1 MANFK
6 KGIALALVA
15 TTAFTFAPVANLGTP
30 VVAEAASALIKA
42 DDIALVAGDTK
53 TYTVQD
59 LAAYADTDTVTVSS
73 SDYNIV
79 TVSTDA
85 VHQDPQD
92 PTITSGANH
101 ESVAGL
107 MAKDTVKLTA
117 GRAGTATITV
127 AVAGKNGDKA
137 TETFKVTVEGVATSF
152 TGTVGGKDVLT
163 TPVSATVGNDTTVDL
178 KVKNEKI
185 ADVTRVPGADGTDGI
200 EYTVEAVSDD
210 TKIATVSAPTL
221 TPEQNTTDTKGTLKV
236 TGVKAGTTNVTVRV
250 VKKVTDKADV
260 AEPTVTTTIPYTLSF
275 TVNVADAADKVT
287 VTVNGKDTEN
297 TGSAAV
303 KDAAQTILLNNTT
316 NTASIT
322 AKSAFGY
329 NVVYTATKNDKS
341 TPAGDS
347 ALIVDKN
354 GNITAV
360 KDAAGNVKNGTFYI
374 VVTTVQPAGSTAPQT
389 PVSKGVAVK
398 VIVTPKAIAGTSMS
412 VTVDDVTTEN
422 TAAVKNSDEAS
433 STTTNASE
441 VILSTKDK
449 TTANVTIASNVSD
462 AYQTVTVDKPSIV
475 KYENGVLTAV
485 KAGTANVTFFAK
497 NNENTLGTATVTVPV
512 KVVDKFA
519 NNAITATGV
528 SVTKNSPE
536 ATITA
541 SSTYKTTFGYRLVRY
556 NATDK
561 KYEATTD
568 NNIFV
573 NASTGVVTYKKT
585 GLSGTAIV
593 EVSGK
598 ETAEAVAPTPAYVTV
613 KYSADKDANELV
625 VAEKSVALK
634 AGESAKLNATASK
647 DSVVTFETSDA
658 SVATVSEDGVVTAVK
673 AGVAFVTVKAAET
686 ENFLSAETIIPVV
699 VTEEAKPVVIAK
711 PAKVKSVTAKAVKG
725 GKVKFTAK
733 KVAKA
738 AGYQFVYTVG
748 KKTVKK
754 TTTKTTLTVKIGKG
768 KKATVKVRAYNYK
781 NGTTKQYGAFSAKK
795 SVKASK

>member
-42 DDIALVAGDTK
+42 DDITLVAGDTK

-59 LAAYADTDTVTVSS
+59 LAAYADNDTVEVAS
-73 SDYNIV
+73 SDESIV
-79 TVSTDA
+79 A
-85 VHQDPQD
+85 VYKTHASEGVDDTATAQVPA
-92 PTITSGANH
+92 T
-101 ESVAGL
+101 GL
-107 MAKDTVKLTA
+107 KAKDEIKVIAKEKT
-117 GRAGTATITV
+117 GTATITV
-127 AVAGKNGDKA
+127 AVAGTNGNKT
-137 TETFKVTVEGVATSF
+137 TETFKVTVEGVAISF
-152 TGTVGGKDVLT
+152 NGTADGKDVLT
-163 TPVSATVGNDTTVDL
+163 TPVAVKASAE
-178 KVKNEKI
+178 KVVKLTAKNEDFSGRTITATAESDDANI
-185 ADVTRVPGADGTDGI
+185 AVVNKVTGADGAGKTAALVASGANNNQYDL
-200 EYTVEAVSDD
+200 Y
-210 TKIATVSAPTL
+210 
-221 TPEQNTTDTKGTLKV
+221 V
-236 TGVKAGTTNVTVRV
+236 TGKKAGTTNVTVTV
-250 VKKVTDKADV
+250 EETVNEKK
-260 AEPTVTTTIPYTLSF
+260 TVLYTLSF

-297 TGSAAV
+297 TGNAEV
-303 KDAAQTILLNNTT
+303 KPADQTILLNNTT
-316 NTASIT
+316 NTASIS

-329 NVVYTATKNDKS
+329 GINYVVKATDPTTGAEVNDA
-341 TPAGDS
+341 TDS
-347 ALIVDKN
+347 RLIIDKN

-360 KDAAGNVKNGTFYI
+360 KDSAGNVVEGTYYI
-374 VVTTVQPAGSTAPQT
+374 HVTTTKPGVEANAPAND
-389 PVSKGVAVK
+389 GVINGVK
-398 VIVTPKAIAGTSMS
+398 IPVIVTKKAIAGTSLS
-412 VTVDDVTTEN
+412 ITIDGVTTEN
-422 TAAVKNSDEAS
+422 AAVVVNSGKAS
-433 STTTNASE
+433 STPATASD

-449 TTANVTIASNVSD
+449 TTTNVTVASNVSD
-462 AYQTVTVDKPSIV
+462 AYQNVVVADPTIV

-485 KAGTANVTFFAK
+485 KAGTTTVTFAAK

-541 SSTYKTTFGYRLVRY
+541 SSTYKTTFGYRLVSY
-556 NATDK
+556 DATAK
-561 KYEATTD
+561 KYVATTD

-634 AGESAKLNATASK
+634 VGESAKLNATASK
-647 DSVVTFETSDA
+647 DSAVSFETSDA

-699 VTEEAKPVVIAK
+699 VTEEAKPVVVAK
-711 PAKVKSVTAKAVKG
+711 PAKVKSVKAVAVKG
-725 GKVKFTAK
+725 GKVKFSFAK
-733 KVAKA
+733 VSKA
-738 AGYQFVYTVG
+738 AGYQVVYTVG

-754 TTTKTTLTVKIGKG
+754 TTTKTALTVKIGKG

>member
-42 DDIALVAGDTK
+42 DDITLVAGDIK

-59 LAAYADTDTVTVSS
+59 LAAYADGDTVTVSS
-73 SDYNIV
+73 SDYSIATV
-79 TVSTDA
+79 TQVA
-85 VHQDPQD
+85 GAGVA
-92 PTITSGANH
+92 GANSA
-101 ESVAGL
+101 SVSGL
-107 MAKDTVKLTA
+107 GATDKVAINAVK
-117 GRAGTATITV
+117 AGTATITV

-163 TPVSATVGNDTTVDL
+163 TPVSATVGNATTVDL
-178 KVKNEKI
+178 KVKNENLV
-185 ADVTRVPGADGTDGI
+185 DVPRVAGTTDG
-200 EYTVEAVSDD
+200 ETYTVEAVSDD
-210 TKIATVSAPTL
+210 TKIATVSSGALTSAADTTGTL
-221 TPEQNTTDTKGTLKV
+221 TV
-236 TGVKAGTTNVTVRV
+236 TGVKAGTTNVTASV
-250 VKKVTDKADV
+250 VKSVEAKGAAGDAQG
-260 AEPTVTTTIPYTLSF
+260 TVTKSVLYTLSF
-275 TVNVADAADKVT
+275 TVNVSDADDKVT
-287 VTVNGKDTEN
+287 VTVNGKDTDN
-297 TGSAAV
+297 SGATAV
-303 KDAAQTILLNNTT
+303 KDAAQTILLNNAA
-316 NTASIT
+316 NTASIS
-322 AKSAFGY
+322 AKSAVGY
-329 NVVYTATKNDKS
+329 NVVYKATTDK
-341 TPAGDS
+341 TTLAGDS
-347 ALIVDKN
+347 KLIVDKN
-354 GNITAV
+354 GVITAV
-360 KDAAGNVKNGTFYI
+360 KDAAGNVAEGTYYV
-374 VVTTVQPAGSTAPQT
+374 VVTTAKPSGSTAVQNAAT
-389 PVSKGVAVK
+389 GGVAVK
-398 VIVTPKAIAGTSMS
+398 VVVTKKTIAGTSMS
-412 VTVDDVTTEN
+412 VTIDETTTES
-422 TAAVKNSDEAS
+422 VAS
-433 STTTNASE
+433 VTNADTATADPKTAPE

-449 TTANVTIASNVSD
+449 TSTNVTIASNVSD
-462 AYQTVTVDKPSIV
+462 AYQTITVADPTV
-475 KYENGVLTAV
+475 AKYENGVLTAV
-485 KAGTANVTFFAK
+485 KAGTTNVVFAAK
-497 NNENTLGTATVTVPV
+497 NNENTLGTASVTVPV

-519 NNAITATGV
+519 NNAITASGV

-541 SSTYKTTFGYRLVRY
+541 SSSYKTTFGYRLVSY
-556 NATDK
+556 DTTTK
-561 KYEATTD
+561 KYVAATD

-585 GLSGTAIV
+585 GLSGSAIV

-598 ETAEAVAPTPAYVTV
+598 ETAEAVAPTPVYVTV
-613 KYSADKDANELV
+613 KYSADKDANELA
-625 VAEKSVALK
+625 VAEKSVSLK
-634 AGESAKLNATASK
+634 VGESAKLTATASK
-647 DSVVTFETSDA
+647 DSAVSFESSDA
-658 SVATVSEDGVVTAVK
+658 SVATVSEDGIVTAVK

-686 ENFLSAETIIPVV
+686 DNYLSAETVVPVV

-711 PAKVKSVTAKAVKG
+711 PAKVKSVKAKAVKG